1 MNFEGKN
8 FLIIG
13 GSSGIGLQLAKTLTA
28 AGANLYL
35 ASRTKSDELPANV
48 NHLAL
53 DVKEDL
59 SSLSSFV
66 PSPLHGLVYAVG
78 NINLKPISRIT
89 KDDLINDFQLNVV
102 GAILTAQQVLPAL
115 KAANGASIVFI
126 SSVAA
131 QTGMGFHSSV
141 AAAKAG
147 LEGAAVSLAAELAPL
162 KIRVNVVA
170 PSLTDTPLAERLL
183 NTPEKREAASK
194 RHPLGRYGS
203 VDDIASAITYFLTDG
218 SSWVSGQI
226 LGVDGGMGKLR
237 TNI

>member
-8 FLIIG
+8 VLIIG
-13 GSSGIGLQLAKTLTA
+13 GSSGIGLQLAKSLTA
-28 AGANLYL
+28 SGANVYV
-35 ASRTKSDELPANV
+35 ASRTKSDELPTEV
-48 NHLAL
+48 QYLTF

-59 SSLSSFV
+59 SALSSFI

-89 KDDLINDFQLNVV
+89 KDDLLNDFQLNVV
-102 GAILTAQQVLPAL
+102 GAVLATQQVLPAL
-115 KAANGASIVFI
+115 KAANGASVVFI

-147 LEGAAVSLAAELAPL
+147 LEGAAVALAAELAPI
-162 KIRVNVVA
+162 KVRVNVVA
-170 PSLTDTPLAERLL
+170 PSLTDTPMAERLL
-183 NTPEKREAASK
+183 NTPEKREAAGK
-194 RHPLGRYGS
+194 RHPLGRVGA
-203 VDDIASAITYFLTDG
+203 VEDITAAISYFLSDD

>member
-1 MNFEGKN
+1 MSFEVKN
-8 FLIIG
+8 ILIIG
-13 GSSGIGLQLAKTLTA
+13 GSSGIGLQLAKSLTA
-28 AGANLYL
+28 VGANVYV
-35 ASRTKSDELPANV
+35 ASRTKTDELPTEV
-48 NHLAL
+48 HHLNL

-59 SSLSSFV
+59 SVLPAFV
-66 PSPLHGLVYAVG
+66 PSTLHGLVYAVG

-89 KDDLINDFQLNVV
+89 KDDLLNDFQLNVV
-102 GAILTAQQVLPAL
+102 GAVLATQQVLPAL
-115 KAANGASIVFI
+115 KMANGASVIFI

-147 LEGAAVSLAAELAPL
+147 LEGAAVALAAELAPV

-183 NTPEKREAASK
+183 NTPEKREAAGK
-194 RHPLGRYGS
+194 RHPLGRFGA
-203 VDDIASAITYFLTDG
+203 VGDIAAAITYFLSDD

>member
-8 FLIIG
+8 ILIIG
-13 GSSGIGLQLAKTLTA
+13 GSSGIGLQLAKSLTA
-28 AGANLYL
+28 AGANVYV
-35 ASRTKSDELPANV
+35 ASRTKSDELPTAINYFS
-48 NHLAL
+48 L

-59 SSLSSFV
+59 SALSTFI
-66 PSPLHGLVYAVG
+66 PSQLHGLVYAVG

-89 KDDLINDFQLNVV
+89 KDDLLNDFQLNVV
-102 GAILTAQQVLPAL
+102 GAVLTTQQVLPAL
-115 KAANGASIVFI
+115 KAANGASVVFI

-131 QTGMGFHSSV
+131 QTGMGFHASV
-141 AAAKAG
+141 ATAKAG
-147 LEGAAVSLAAELAPL
+147 LEGAAVALAAELAPI

-170 PSLTDTPLAERLL
+170 PSLTDTPMAERLL
-183 NTPEKREAASK
+183 NTPEKREAAGK
-194 RHPLGRYGS
+194 RHPLGRVGS
-203 VDDIASAITYFLTDG
+203 VEDIAAAISYFLSDD

>member
-8 FLIIG
+8 ILIIG
-13 GSSGIGLQLAKTLTA
+13 GSSGIGLQLAKSLTA
-28 AGANLYL
+28 AGANVYV
-35 ASRTKSDELPANV
+35 AARTKSDELPTQINY
-48 NHLAL
+48 LSL

-59 SSLSSFV
+59 SALSTFI
-66 PSPLHGLVYAVG
+66 PSQLHGLVYAVG

-89 KDDLINDFQLNVV
+89 KDDLLNDFQLNVV
-102 GAILTAQQVLPAL
+102 GAVLTTQQVLPAL
-115 KAANGASIVFI
+115 KAANGASVVFI

-131 QTGMGFHSSV
+131 QTGMGFHASV
-141 AAAKAG
+141 ATAKAG
-147 LEGAAVSLAAELAPL
+147 LEGAAVALAAELAPI

-170 PSLTDTPLAERLL
+170 PSLTDTPMAERLL
-183 NTPEKREAASK
+183 NTPEKREAAGK
-194 RHPLGRYGS
+194 RHPLGRVGS
-203 VDDIASAITYFLTDG
+203 VEDIAAAISYFLSDD